1 VLLLSCDKR
10 SFLSFT
16 YVCPEPVLVKCSFIY
31 IYKWLKKWR
40 PVLSPPVCVRFDSQ
54 DVMPTLAEL
63 AGVSPPE
70 GSEESD
76 KLDGLSLA
84 PLLREVRKLSFPP
97 LFIATEK

>member
-1 VLLLSCDKR
+1 MFVPSLSWSNVR
-10 SFLSFT
+10 L
-16 YVCPEPVLVKCSFIY
+16 YIY

-84 PLLREVRKLSFPP
+84 PLLREVRKLSFPHC
-97 LFIATEK
+97 L